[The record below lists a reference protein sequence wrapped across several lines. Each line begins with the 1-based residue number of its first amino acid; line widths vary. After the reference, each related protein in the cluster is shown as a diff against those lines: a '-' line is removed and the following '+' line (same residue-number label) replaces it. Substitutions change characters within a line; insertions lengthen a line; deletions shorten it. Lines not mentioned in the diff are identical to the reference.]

1 MGKKRS
7 LHPSVQEFKKFVK
20 EHPLLVKEVKEGRKS
35 WQDVYE
41 EWTLLGPDHEDWAS
55 YKKGYSKK
63 EITSEKVVQEE
74 EKKEP
79 QKEETDK
86 DKDKENS
93 NQLNIMDLIK
103 KININDLQQ
112 HITQFSGVLSN
123 IQGLMQTFQ
132 GQPNQQPGQQSQQAQ
147 QQPQQEDPFS
157 FRQH

>member
-55 YKKGYSKK
+55 FKKGYSKK
-63 EITSEKVVQEE
+63 EATSEKVLQEE
-74 EKKEP
+74 E
-79 QKEETDK
+79 QKETSKGAESDK
-86 DKDKENS
+86 EKENS
-93 NQLNIMDLIK
+93 NQLNIMDLVK
-103 KININDLQQ
+103 KININDLQH

-123 IQGLMQTFQ
+123 VQALMQTFQ
-132 GQPNQQPGQQSQQAQ
+132 GQPNQQQGQQAQ